1 MGSVHVLVDKP
12 HGTLTVAAIL
22 LDGVGRQLDGV
33 LAGIFLGKHQLLH
46 LTLCVQDSHLQD
58 CGSRG
63 RKDTLPVSIPRQ
75 GSCYPMNLQRNHRPG
90 IGKPTPLQ
98 FGVGSGVATV
108 LTHILLGS

>member
-1 MGSVHVLVDKP
+1 MHVLLDKP
-12 HGTLTVAAIL
+12 RETLTIAAIL

-63 RKDTLPVSIPRQ
+63 RKDVISVHPQTGFML
-75 GSCYPMNLQRNHRPG
+75 HREACSET
-90 IGKPTPLQ
+90 TPPE
-98 FGVGSGVATV
+98 FGVGPGVATV
-108 LTHILLGS
+108 LTYVLLGS